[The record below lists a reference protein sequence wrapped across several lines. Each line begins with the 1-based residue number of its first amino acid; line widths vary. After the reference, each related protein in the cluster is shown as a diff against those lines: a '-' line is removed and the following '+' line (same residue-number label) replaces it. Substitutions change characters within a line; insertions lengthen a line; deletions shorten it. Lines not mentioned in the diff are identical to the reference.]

1 MVTKEI
7 LQSHPVSVL
16 KKEISKSNVKGYSR
30 MKKAEVIELMLKHK
44 EKFSHIE
51 MATSVPKKEKK
62 KVFKF
67 IKTKAKKDKKTG
79 KITLV
84 K

>member
-16 KKEISKSNVKGYSR
+16 KKEISKSNVKGYSK
-30 MKKAEVIELMLKHK
+30 MKKAQVIELMLKHK

-51 MATSVPKKEKK
+51 RATSGSKKEKK
-62 KVFKF
+62 YDTQF
-67 IKTKAKKDKKTG
+67 IKTKAIKNKKTG